1 MLLTGTALGSVFG
14 RALVPLSTL
23 DGNGSGQCF
32 WPCLSQSVIERGIKW
47 FPLLYHNFWL
57 QGCAVADDIFV
68 TLSMVLDEVIHD
80 TSLIVQ
86 SRLNC
91 TW

>member
-1 MLLTGTALGSVFG
+1 MAIIAFLLGG
-14 RALVPLSTL
+14 LVSYQ
-23 DGNGSGQCF
+23 DG
-32 WPCLSQSVIERGIKW
+32 LSQFVIDRVIKRFGFW
-47 FPLLYHNFWL
+47 LQGLAFCYHNFWL

-68 TLSMVLDEVIHD
+68 TLSMVLDEVIYE

-86 SRLNC
+86 SRLNS